1 MRIAFRIRSMR
12 FDSDLKKKRVVGL
25 VILAVLLALFLWFN
39 RIPKL
44 DTVEQD
50 LVLATAPFGEAQCFQ
65 GLCIDGNPEESLLA
79 RWWEFSLTYL
89 ELVALGMTFAFLVA
103 GLTEAFLFP
112 PEARRGWS
120 SRGIKGSLRG
130 LLIGPAMNL
139 CSACIV
145 PVSASFRKR
154 GAGVETTVAIVQGS
168 ATMNL
173 PALIMAVLVFTP
185 MLAGSR
191 IGVSVVGALLL
202 GPLVAWLARPKEPGA
217 AEDPAADCALD
228 LELHTWRE
236 IMVGGVKDWL
246 RASAGYM
253 LRLGPVMVL
262 AGFASGLVIQWIS
275 PDTVDRFLGDNATG
289 IAVAATLGLLINVP
303 LMFEIPLVA
312 ALLMVG
318 MGTAPAATLLFAAA
332 AGGPITFWGLARY
345 LSRKTVLTFAAA
357 TWVLGALVGLAVLG
371 VGVWTGVGQPNV
383 LQIAGV
389 ETSKCPGCLLRA
401 AVDEAGHGAVIQV
414 PPGTYSLLDGE
425 LALRKDVT
433 LTGAGPGRTIVQAAY
448 APGEATHRVIN
459 VEFGATVEISGMTV
473 RHGLVD
479 SREERHLY
487 FPATNSGALG
497 YNLEFGGGIH
507 VHGDLTLRDV
517 EVTGNFAGGGAGIF
531 NGGHLWLYNTTVRGN
546 EATGIGGGIFN
557 GGIVM
562 VQESEFAENRAG
574 AGGGI
579 YNLGEMTVSHSLIRG
594 NEAKVSGG
602 GFLTSSVGSSVIE
615 HSNVTGNTAMS
626 GGGLRVEGRM
636 TASDTTVSGNT
647 ARRGGGVLNMGRMS
661 AANMTISGNQA
672 AVGGGIA
679 TRTTSKPPDTTVSNS
694 ILVGNTASEE
704 GPDCHGKL
712 KASVG
717 TVLGS
722 HDGCSFT
729 GAPAG
734 LVNAAYEL
742 GG

>member
-262 AGFASGLVIQWIS
+262 ARVCQRTGHPMDQPGHRGPVSW
-275 PDTVDRFLGDNATG
+275 AT
-289 IAVAATLGLLINVP
+289 TPRESRLP
-303 LMFEIPLVA
+303 RP
-312 ALLMVG
+312 
-318 MGTAPAATLLFAAA
+318 
-332 AGGPITFWGLARY
+332 WG
-345 LSRKTVLTFAAA
+345 
-357 TWVLGALVGLAVLG
+357 
-371 VGVWTGVGQPNV
+371 
-383 LQIAGV
+383 
-389 ETSKCPGCLLRA
+389 C
-401 AVDEAGHGAVIQV
+401 
-414 PPGTYSLLDGE
+414 
-425 LALRKDVT
+425 
-433 LTGAGPGRTIVQAAY
+433 
-448 APGEATHRVIN
+448 
-459 VEFGATVEISGMTV
+459 
-473 RHGLVD
+473 
-479 SREERHLY
+479 
-487 FPATNSGALG
+487 
-497 YNLEFGGGIH
+497 
-507 VHGDLTLRDV
+507 
-517 EVTGNFAGGGAGIF
+517 
-531 NGGHLWLYNTTVRGN
+531 
-546 EATGIGGGIFN
+546 
-557 GGIVM
+557 
-562 VQESEFAENRAG
+562 
-574 AGGGI
+574 
-579 YNLGEMTVSHSLIRG
+579 
-594 NEAKVSGG
+594 
-602 GFLTSSVGSSVIE
+602 
-615 HSNVTGNTAMS
+615 
-626 GGGLRVEGRM
+626 
-636 TASDTTVSGNT
+636 
-647 ARRGGGVLNMGRMS
+647 
-661 AANMTISGNQA
+661 
-672 AVGGGIA
+672 
-679 TRTTSKPPDTTVSNS
+679 
-694 ILVGNTASEE
+694 
-704 GPDCHGKL
+704 
-712 KASVG
+712 
-717 TVLGS
+717 
-722 HDGCSFT
+722 
-729 GAPAG
+729 
-734 LVNAAYEL
+734 
-742 GG
+742 